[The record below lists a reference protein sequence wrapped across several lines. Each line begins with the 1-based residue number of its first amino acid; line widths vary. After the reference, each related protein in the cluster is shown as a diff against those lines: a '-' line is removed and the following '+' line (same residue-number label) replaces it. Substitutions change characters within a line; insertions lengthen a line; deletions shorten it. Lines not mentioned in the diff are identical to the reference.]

1 MSFLKSLFSPKMQ
14 RATVIEH
21 LIETLARKDDH
32 CEWVQVL
39 HFEQLQ
45 DYMNQNA
52 AHVVLS
58 GDPYPNESVVYHVWV
73 GANDYDVRVSRADG
87 SRGVLITSKFAG
99 TDDYSEIIEAR
110 AQAARDSK
118 AADDMVIRALALSIQ
133 KERPVIVQPL
143 SGKALKRFI
152 DTHSLTGTPDWIA
165 NDTVLFGAAICRISG
180 HGTCLTMFGQSS
192 TRAYVSASEIP
203 SDLITPDKIAE
214 AQVSLRGIGSNWGE
228 KLRELDTLD
237 IEFDDLPQD

>member
-21 LIETLARKDDH
+21 LIETLARKDDP
-32 CEWVQVL
+32 CEWVQIL

-52 AHVVLS
+52 ARVILS
-58 GDPYPNESVVYHVWV
+58 GDPYPNESVVYRVWV
-73 GANDYDVRVSRADG
+73 GANDYDVSVGRADG

-110 AQAARDSK
+110 AQAARDDK
-118 AADDMVIRALALSIQ
+118 VDDDMVLRAIALSIQ
-133 KERPVIVQPL
+133 KDRPVIVQPL
-143 SGKALKRFI
+143 SGKALRRFVEK
-152 DTHSLTGTPDWIA
+152 HSLTGTPDWSV
-165 NDTVLFGAAICRISG
+165 NDTVVFGTAICKISG
-180 HGTCLTMFGQSS
+180 HDACLTIFGQSS
-192 TRAYVSASEIP
+192 TKAYVSASEIP

-214 AQVSLRGIGSNWGE
+214 AQASLRGIGSNWGD
-228 KLRELDTLD
+228 KLRELDSLD
-237 IEFDDLPQD
+237 IEFDDLTQD